1 MKNIKIRFHN
11 TIYKAMK
18 NTVSIWWLLTPEF
31 KRYWKGKIIYIG
43 LRGWNIEIDLRGINN
58 IKDFVRALAN
68 ER

>member
-1 MKNIKIRFHN
+1 
-11 TIYKAMK
+11 MK

-31 KRYWKGKIIYIG
+31 KRYWNGKIIYIG